1 MSTAI
6 QPFSEALPAR
16 RARRLPAPSRL
27 RAGVG
32 LQTAAG
38 SVSAFFSLESFDR
51 RRGVATY
58 ALRVINRTKGA
69 LICRTWVLSATGES
83 VLAYPELFEIEPF
96 STSATNVPLWP
107 RDFSSFDRAIA
118 EIVGNGV
125 HCIVEAAAP
134 PPHRPARTQ
143 AIVAAASIV
152 AGILALT
159 AALALRGAV
168 PRISALSVAPSALAG
183 TTVEAQYNASGA
195 GRLSYLITAPDGHRV
210 AGGQLQDHSGSIFVP
225 IPASSQAGAY
235 ALRVAMEGPL
245 GGTTETRIIN
255 TVLSGAAGAQI
266 ADISVHPM
274 VAKPG
279 QAIDVAYSAAA
290 DGGYV
295 RLVGTDGTI
304 WAQEPFSKDGQTQ
317 LVVPPVADG
326 RELHVLLHVTK
337 GNSAAQSVA
346 GILVASAPTAARA
359 PAAQAP
365 ADNAADPNLPA
376 AADPDT
382 NGTFEVPVRT
392 VRSGGPIQVRI
403 LSPRNGMRI
412 SLNDTQSHEITGTD
426 VGVEADVV
434 TLRAP
439 SVSVA
444 TRYTVVANFTDGFGE
459 ESIVQPV
466 TVLP

>member
-1 MSTAI
+1 LSTAI

-16 RARRLPAPSRL
+16 RARRLPAPARL

-58 ALRVINRTKGA
+58 SLRVINRTKSA
-69 LICRTWVLSATGES
+69 LICRTWVLSASGEP

-96 STSATNVPLWP
+96 STSATNVPVWP

-134 PPHRPARTQ
+134 PQRKPGRTQ
-143 AIVAAASIV
+143 ALVAAGSIV
-152 AGILALT
+152 AGILFFA
-159 AALALRGAV
+159 AALGLRGAV
-168 PRISALSVAPSALAG
+168 PRIAALSVAPSALAG
-183 TTVEAQYNASGA
+183 TTVEAQYSASGA

-210 AGGQLQDHSGSIFVP
+210 AGGRLQERSGSIFVP
-225 IPASSQAGAY
+225 IPASTQAGAY

-255 TVLSGAAGAQI
+255 AVLSGAAGAQI
-266 ADISVHPM
+266 DDISVHPM

-279 QAIDVAYSAAA
+279 QSINVAYSAAA

-304 WAQEPFSKDGQTQ
+304 WAQEPFSKGGQTS
-317 LVVPPVADG
+317 LVVPPVAGG

-337 GNSAAQSVA
+337 GSSAAQSMA
-346 GILVASAPTAARA
+346 GILVASAPAPA

-365 ADNAADPNLPA
+365 AQNAGDPNLPA
-376 AADPDT
+376 AVDADA
-382 NGTFEVPVRT
+382 NGTFEVPIRT
-392 VRSGGPIQVRI
+392 VRSGDAIQVRI

-466 TVLP
+466 TILP

>member
-1 MSTAI
+1 LSTAI
-6 QPFSEALPAR
+6 QPFNDTLPAR
-16 RARRLPAPSRL
+16 RARRLPAPARL

-58 ALRVINRTKGA
+58 ALRVINRTKCA
-69 LICRTWVLSATGES
+69 LICRTWVLSAAGEP

-96 STSATNVPLWP
+96 STSATMVPLWP
-107 RDFSSFDRAIA
+107 RDFASFDRAIA
-118 EIVGNGV
+118 EVVGNGV

-134 PPHRPARTQ
+134 PRRRRGRTH
-143 AIVAAASIV
+143 AFVAATSIV
-152 AGILALT
+152 AGLLFLAT
-159 AALALRGAV
+159 AAALRGAV
-168 PRISALSVAPSALAG
+168 PRIAALSVAPSALAG
-183 TTVEAQYNASGA
+183 ATVEAQYSASGA
-195 GRLSYLITAPDGHRV
+195 GRLSYLVTAPDGHRV
-210 AGGQLQDHSGSIFVP
+210 AAGRLDDRSGSIFVP
-225 IPASSQAGAY
+225 IPASTQAGAY
-235 ALRVAMEGPL
+235 ALRVSMEGPL

-255 TVLSGAAGAQI
+255 AVLSSAAGAQI
-266 ADISVHPM
+266 GDISVHPM

-279 QAIDVAYSAAA
+279 QTIDVAYSAAA

-295 RLVGTDGTI
+295 RLLGTDGTI
-304 WAQEPFSKDGQTQ
+304 WAQEPFSRGGQTR

-326 RELHVLLHVTK
+326 REMHVLLHVTK
-337 GNSAAQSVA
+337 GNSAAQSMA
-346 GILVASAPTAARA
+346 GILVASAPAAA
-359 PAAQAP
+359 PPEQASAQ
-365 ADNAADPNLPA
+365 NTGDPNLPA
-376 AADPDT
+376 AVDPDA

-392 VRSGGPIQVRI
+392 VRSGEAIRVRI
-403 LSPRNGMRI
+403 LSPRNGMRV

-426 VGVEADVV
+426 VGVEAEAI

-444 TRYTVVANFTDGFGE
+444 TRYTVVATFTDGFGQ

>member
-1 MSTAI
+1 
-6 QPFSEALPAR
+6 
-16 RARRLPAPSRL
+16 
-27 RAGVG
+27 
-32 LQTAAG
+32 
-38 SVSAFFSLESFDR
+38 LESFDR

-69 LICRTWVLSATGES
+69 LICRTWVLSATGEP

-96 STSATNVPLWP
+96 STSATNVPVWP
-107 RDFSSFDRAIA
+107 RDFASFDRAIA

-134 PPHRPARTQ
+134 PPRKPARTQ
-143 AIVAAASIV
+143 ALVAAASIA
-152 AGILALT
+152 AGILFF
-159 AALALRGAV
+159 AAAVALRGAV
-168 PRISALSVAPSALAG
+168 PRIAALSVAPSALAG
-183 TTVEAQYNASGA
+183 TTVEAQYDASGA

-210 AGGQLQDHSGSIFVP
+210 AGGRLQEHSGSIFVP
-225 IPASSQAGAY
+225 IPASTQAGAY
-235 ALRVAMEGPL
+235 VLRVAMEGLL
-245 GGTTETRIIN
+245 GGTTETRVIN
-255 TVLSGAAGAQI
+255 AVLSGAAGAQI
-266 ADISVHPM
+266 DDISVHPM

-279 QAIDVAYSAAA
+279 QSIDVAYSAAA

-304 WAQEPFSKDGQTQ
+304 WAQEPFSKGGQTR
-317 LVVPPVADG
+317 LVVPPVPDG

-346 GILVASAPTAARA
+346 GILVASAPAPAAPA

-365 ADNAADPNLPA
+365 AQNAGDPNVPA
-376 AADPDT
+376 DVDPDA
-382 NGTFEVPVRT
+382 NGTFEVPIRT
-392 VRSGGPIQVRI
+392 VRSGEAIKVRI

-426 VGVEADVV
+426 VGVEADVI